1 MSQEKCPTEVRLS
14 DHFLLS
20 DLMGCHSVY
29 AKGYRNVF
37 NHGGV
42 IQADKLREGRTLA
55 RKLLEPL
62 VRRSR
67 LSVTYGYI
75 SPELSRKIV
84 KYQDPDK
91 PSYHRWD
98 AGAAC
103 DVVLHN
109 YLHTGLPPI
118 CAACWIDENL
128 PVSRTI
134 TYSESPCICV
144 ATRAEEVAKG
154 DPRRALYENRYVGER
169 KPKYIPYSNNPK
181 TRLQQKNE
189 IDLRADWQGQG
200 YPSYHGGGIKQ
211 VQHIRTSKYT
221 LLSDFLM
228 SPEAMREG
236 YVNMPPSLTGR
247 GLQRFKRAGHVIDTL
262 LLETGA
268 RRFSIVQAFQSEEW
282 KGKAPSNWKDGAYLV
297 LVPPVGLEPD
307 TLAHEASQIGCV
319 SKVGVS
325 KNGRV
330 WLVMLDEDAHEG
342 SKKVQAESSEK
353 ADPPLVVE
361 RRRSRVRPAG

>member
-1 MSQEKCPTEVRLS
+1 MSQEKCPTEIRLS

-29 AKGYRNVF
+29 AKGFRNVF
-37 NHGGV
+37 ALGGP
-42 IQADKLREGRTLA
+42 IQADKLREGRVLA
-55 RKLLEPL
+55 RQLLEPL
-62 VRRSR
+62 VERSR

-103 DVVLHN
+103 DVVLHQYVHAN
-109 YLHTGLPPI
+109 IPPI
-118 CAACWIDENL
+118 YAACWIDENL
-128 PVSRTI
+128 PASRII
-134 TYSESPCICV
+134 TYAESPCICV
-144 ATRAEEVAKG
+144 STRAEEVSKG
-154 DPRRALYENRYVGER
+154 DPRRALYENRYVGGR
-169 KPKYIPYSNNPK
+169 KPQYIPYSNSPR
-181 TRLQQKNE
+181 TRASQKAE
-189 IDLRADWQGQG
+189 IELKHDWRGQG
-200 YPSYHGGGIKQ
+200 YPSYHGGGIRQ
-211 VQHIRTSKYT
+211 AQHIRTSKYT

-236 YVNMPPSLTGR
+236 YANMPPSLTGR
-247 GLQRFKRAGHVIDTL
+247 GLVRFKRAGAVIDTL
-262 LLETGA
+262 LQETGA
-268 RRFSIVQAFQSEEW
+268 RRLSIVQAFQSEEW
-282 KGKAPSNWKDGAYLV
+282 KGEAPSNWKDGAYLV

-307 TLAHEASQIGCV
+307 TLAHEASQIGSV
-319 SKVGVS
+319 SKVGVT

-342 SKKVQAESSEK
+342 SKKIQAEGSEE
-353 ADPPLVVE
+353 ADQAPIAE
-361 RRRSRVRPAG
+361 RRRTRVRPAR

>member
-1 MSQEKCPTEVRLS
+1 MSQEKHPTEIRLS
-14 DHFLLS
+14 EHFLLS

-29 AKGYRNVF
+29 AKGFRNVF
-37 NHGGV
+37 ASAGL
-42 IQADKLREGRTLA
+42 IQSAKMAEGKTLA

-62 VRRSR
+62 LERSR

-103 DVVLHN
+103 DVVLHQYVN
-109 YLHTGLPPI
+109 AGIPPI
-118 CAACWIDENL
+118 YAACWVDDHL

-134 TYSESPCICV
+134 TYSESPAICV
-144 ATRAEEVAKG
+144 STRMTEVDKNN
-154 DPRRALYENRYVGER
+154 PRRALYENRYVGDR
-169 KPKYIPYSNNPK
+169 KPQYIRYSDNEK
-181 TRLQQKNE
+181 ARLEQKANIE
-189 IDLRADWQGQG
+189 LKHDWRGEG
-200 YPSYHGGGIKQ
+200 HPTYHGGGIKQ
-211 VQHIRTSKYT
+211 AQHYRTSKYT

-228 SPEAMREG
+228 SEEAMREG
-236 YVNMPPSLTGR
+236 YANMPPSLTSR
-247 GLQRFKRAGHVIDTL
+247 GLVRFRRAGAVIDTL
-262 LLETGA
+262 LQETKA
-268 RRFSIVQAFQSEEW
+268 RRLSIVQAYQSEDW
-282 KGKAPSNWKDGAYLV
+282 KGDAPSNWKDGAYLV

-319 SKVGVS
+319 SKVGVA

-330 WLVMLDEDAHEG
+330 WLVMLDKDAHEG
-342 SKKVQAESSEK
+342 TKKVQVAGDEETEGTHV
-353 ADPPLVVE
+353 AE
-361 RRRSRVRPAG
+361 RRRTRVRSAR

>member
-154 DPRRALYENRYVGER
+154 LVAAQLLKIEPIETQRKG
-169 KPKYIPYSNNPK
+169 KPKHANQEQPP
-181 TRLQQKNE
+181 TPLGRTLT
-189 IDLRADWQGQG
+189 L
-200 YPSYHGGGIKQ
+200 HGC
-211 VQHIRTSKYT
+211 TP
-221 LLSDFLM
+221 LL
-228 SPEAMREG
+228 A
-236 YVNMPPSLTGR
+236 
-247 GLQRFKRAGHVIDTL
+247 
-262 LLETGA
+262 A
-268 RRFSIVQAFQSEEW
+268 RR
-282 KGKAPSNWKDGAYLV
+282 
-297 LVPPVGLEPD
+297 
-307 TLAHEASQIGCV
+307 
-319 SKVGVS
+319 
-325 KNGRV
+325 
-330 WLVMLDEDAHEG
+330 M
-342 SKKVQAESSEK
+342 
-353 ADPPLVVE
+353 
-361 RRRSRVRPAG
+361 PAAKLPACPH